1 MMKILVIRRDNIG
14 DLVCTTPLIT
24 ALRDHF
30 PDAEICALVNSYNAA
45 VLENNP
51 DIDNLYA
58 YTKAKH
64 RPSNKSIVQVY
75 WERLKMFAELRS
87 KRFDYAIIAGAPF
100 LPRALQL
107 ARFIKP
113 RHIVGFVEPGKSG
126 TQHIDI
132 AVPYGAPRPVHE
144 VEDIFRL
151 LTPIGIQGQPP
162 RARIFARMAEASKA
176 QSQLEAQAWE
186 PAHLLIGIHISA
198 RKPSQRWPAENF
210 AELIRQLHQS
220 HAASFMLFWSPGESD
235 NPLHPGDDAKAE
247 AIMKALPGIPILAY
261 PTHELGQLI
270 GALSICDALFC
281 SDGGAM
287 HLAAGLGKPIL
298 CIFGKSDATRWHP
311 WNVPY
316 ILLQPPSLDVKDISV
331 GEALSGFAGL
341 LERTDLLTGQT
352 G

>member
-1 MMKILVIRRDNIG
+1 V
-14 DLVCTTPLIT
+14 
-24 ALRDHF
+24 
-30 PDAEICALVNSYNAA
+30 
-45 VLENNP
+45 
-51 DIDNLYA
+51 
-58 YTKAKH
+58 
-64 RPSNKSIVQVY
+64 
-75 WERLKMFAELRS
+75 
-87 KRFDYAIIAGAPF
+87 
-100 LPRALQL
+100 
-107 ARFIKP
+107 
-113 RHIVGFVEPGKSG
+113 
-126 TQHIDI
+126 
-132 AVPYGAPRPVHE
+132 
-144 VEDIFRL
+144 
-151 LTPIGIQGQPP
+151 
-162 RARIFARMAEASKA
+162 SKA

-198 RKPSQRWPAENF
+198 RKPSQRWPAQNF
-210 AELIRQLHQS
+210 AEMIRQLHQS
-220 HAASFMLFWSPGESD
+220 HAASFMLFWSPGKSD

-247 AIMKALPGIPILAY
+247 TIMKALPGIPILAY

-341 LERTDLLTGQT
+341 LEKTDLLTGQT